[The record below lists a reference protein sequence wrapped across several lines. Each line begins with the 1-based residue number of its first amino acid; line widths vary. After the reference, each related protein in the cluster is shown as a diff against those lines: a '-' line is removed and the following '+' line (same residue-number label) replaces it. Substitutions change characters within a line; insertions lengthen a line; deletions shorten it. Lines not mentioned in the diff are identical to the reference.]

1 MLCVC
6 KKRQKLCKMSI
17 KSVRKTKENLQFVSS
32 IAFLLI
38 IALAIDHCDCDQGK
52 KDTFCHPQFFMPAPF
67 MYLKSPYY
75 CSPLLIVVVGCS
87 FCCSQTFCMWIKEER
102 EEQSMEGE
110 EEIFKGVLL
119 AFTSSSVM
127 M

>member
-1 MLCVC
+1 
-6 KKRQKLCKMSI
+6 MSI
-17 KSVRKTKENLQFVSS
+17 NSVRRIKEKLQFVSS

-38 IALAIDHCDCDQGK
+38 VTFAIDHCDCDQGK
-52 KDTFCHPQFFMPAPF
+52 KDTYFCHPQFFVPAPF
-67 MYLKSPYY
+67 MYLESLHY

-87 FCCSQTFCMWIKEER
+87 FCCCENFCMWIKEER
-102 EEQSMEGE
+102 KNEAWVEE

-119 AFTSSSVM
+119 GSMSSSLM